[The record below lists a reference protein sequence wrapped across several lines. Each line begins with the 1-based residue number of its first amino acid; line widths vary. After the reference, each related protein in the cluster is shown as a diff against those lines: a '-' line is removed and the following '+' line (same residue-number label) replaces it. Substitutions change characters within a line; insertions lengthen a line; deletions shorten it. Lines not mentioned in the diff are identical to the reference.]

1 MFIQYARARLPCIA
15 AVFILCAIIA
25 MPGSASAA
33 YEAFLW
39 IEAIPG
45 TSTPE
50 KSIAGKSIPEESSPG
65 IPVPGESMDQWHKNH
80 IDILSWSFGAYV
92 PAGSSPAA
100 RAGAKYKTHERDFR
114 FTMKVNRASPILF
127 RLCAERR
134 QIKSVT
140 LFVRNAKSKERD
152 YLVITL
158 GGVLVSSFQSSGE
171 SKGQDDRPIDA
182 VTLTFETI
190 KINYKQIK
198 LDGTLLDGCPTEC
211 DFSNKVATCR

>member
-45 TSTPE
+45 QA
-50 KSIAGKSIPEESSPG
+50 IL
-65 IPVPGESMDQWHKNH
+65 GESMDQWHKNH
-80 IDILSWSFGAYV
+80 IDILSWRFGAYV
-92 PAGSSPAA
+92 PAGASPAA
-100 RAGAKYKTHERDFR
+100 LTGTKYKTHERDFM
-114 FTMKVNRASPILF
+114 FSMKVNRASPELF
-127 RLCAERR
+127 RHCAERR

-140 LFVRNAKSKERD
+140 LFVRNVKSKERD

-158 GGVLVSSFQSSGE
+158 GKVRVSSFQASGE
-171 SKGQDDRPIDA
+171 AKGQDDRPIDDI
-182 VTLTFETI
+182 TLNFRTI
-190 KINYKQIK
+190 KIEYRQIK
-198 LDGTLLDGCPTEC
+198 PNGMLGAGGTQTAYDFGATEA
-211 DFSNKVATCR
+211 K